1 MTNVIVTLN
10 DVSKRFAKADTN
22 ALSALSATMQTG
34 QFTGVV
40 GPDGAGKTTLLR
52 LLAGLLLPD
61 TGNITIDG
69 KDRFKYTNELTCII
83 SYMPQRFGL
92 YEDLSLQENLNLYAK
107 LQGLDAKQQASQSD
121 KLLAL
126 TNLSQFKKRLAGK
139 LSGGMKQKLGIACA
153 LLKTPKVL
161 LLDEPSVGVD
171 PISRREIWTL
181 VSEFRAEGMSVIWST
196 SYLDEAEKCDH
207 VLLLNNGE
215 VIYTGEPHAL
225 SEEVKNRTFMLVDIP
240 DKRDFLS
247 ELQTNTNMM
256 DGTIQ
261 GDKIKIMLKPDITL
275 ETFKQSIPDKQI
287 TIESVPANFEDGFI
301 NRLGGTSGLSKLSE
315 TVPQVPELIQD
326 ETISVRPEE
335 RHPSR
340 RNFVAPQGE
349 RRVSKGNVICCNNLT
364 KKFGDF
370 TATDNITLNIQQGE
384 VFGFLGPNGAGKSTT
399 FKMLCG
405 LLKPTSGDIEVL
417 GLNLMESPSE
427 ARQRIGYMAQKFS
440 LYDTLSVLQ
449 NLQFFSGVYGLRN
462 KIRQDAIDEAIDIFK
477 LHSLLSAK
485 TSSLSLGYK
494 QRLALA
500 CAIMHRPAIL
510 FLDEPTSGVDPI
522 TRREFWGHIS
532 ALTMKGVTVM
542 VTTHFMEEAE
552 YCDRIAL
559 IYRGKM
565 IAQDTPD
572 KLKAMCS
579 TPEKTATL
587 EETFIDLINRY
598 EKSEVPA

>member
-1 MTNVIVTLN
+1 MMTDAIISIDN
-10 DVSKRFAKADTN
+10 VSKRFPKVDVN
-22 ALSALSATMQTG
+22 ALSELSASMQRG

-61 TGNITIDG
+61 TGSITIDG
-69 KDRFKYTNELTCII
+69 KDRFEFTNELTSII

-107 LQGLDAKQQASQSD
+107 LQGLDAKEQISQSD

-126 TNLSQFKKRLAGK
+126 TNLSRFKKRLAGK
-139 LSGGMKQKLGIACA
+139 LSGGMKQKLGLACA

-171 PISRREIWTL
+171 PISRRELWAL
-181 VSEFRAEGMSVIWST
+181 VSEFRAQGMSVIWST

-207 VLLLNNGE
+207 VLLLNNGK
-215 VIYTGEPHAL
+215 VIYTGDPHAL
-225 SEEVKNRTFMLVDIP
+225 SQEVQDRTLVIEDID
-240 DKRDFLS
+240 DKRGLLNQL
-247 ELQTNTNMM
+247 EANPNMM

-261 GDKIKIMLKPDITL
+261 GDKIKVMLKPGIAIEQFT
-275 ETFKQSIPDKQI
+275 QSLTDKKVK
-287 TIESVPANFEDGFI
+287 IEPVQPNFEDGFI
-301 NRLGGTSGLSKLSE
+301 NRLGGTSGLSKLTE
-315 TVPQVPELIQD
+315 TVPEVEKLMQ
-326 ETISVRPEE
+326 
-335 RHPSR
+335 
-340 RNFVAPQGE
+340 
-349 RRVSKGNVICCNNLT
+349 NVICCEGLT
-364 KKFGDF
+364 KTFGDF
-370 TATDNITLNIQQGE
+370 TATDNLTLNIKQGE
-384 VFGFLGPNGAGKSTT
+384 VYGFLGPNGAGKSTT

-405 LLKPTSGDIEVL
+405 LLKPTKGAIEVL
-417 GLNLMESPSE
+417 GINLMESPSK

-440 LYDTLSVLQ
+440 LYDTLTVLQ
-449 NLQFFSGVYGLRN
+449 NLNFFSGVYGLR
-462 KIRQDAIDEAIDIFK
+462 KQQREDAINEAIDIFK
-477 LHSLLSAK
+477 LQSILGAK

-532 ALTMKGVTVM
+532 ALTLKGVTVM

-559 IYRGKM
+559 IYQGKM

-572 KLKAMCS
+572 KLKEKCS
-579 TPEKTATL
+579 TGGKVATL
-587 EETFIDLINRY
+587 EETFIALIDAY
-598 EKSEVPA
+598 EQSEVKS

>member
-1 MTNVIVTLN
+1 MTDAIISIDN
-10 DVSKRFAKADTN
+10 VSKRFPKADAN
-22 ALSALSATMQTG
+22 ALNQLSASMQQG

-61 TGNITIDG
+61 TGRIIIAG
-69 KDRFKYTNELTCII
+69 KDRFEFTNELTSII

-92 YEDLSLQENLNLYAK
+92 YEDLSLQENLNLYAQ
-107 LQGLDAKQQASQSD
+107 LQGLDAKEQISQSD
-121 KLLAL
+121 KLLGL

-139 LSGGMKQKLGIACA
+139 LSGGMKQKLGLACA

-171 PISRREIWTL
+171 PISRREIWAL
-181 VSEFRAEGMSVIWST
+181 VSEFRAQGMSVIWST
-196 SYLDEAEKCDH
+196 SYLDEAEKCDD
-207 VLLLNNGE
+207 VLLLNNGQ

-225 SEEVKNRTFMLVDIP
+225 SQEVQDRTLVIQDID
-240 DKRDFLS
+240 DKRGLLNQL
-247 ELQTNTNMM
+247 EANPNMM

-261 GDKIKIMLKPDITL
+261 GDKIKVMLKPG
-275 ETFKQSIPDKQI
+275 I
-287 TIESVPANFEDGFI
+287 TIEKFTQSLADKKAKIEPIQPSFEDGFI
-301 NRLGGTSGLSKLSE
+301 NRLGGTSGLSKLTE
-315 TVPQVPELIQD
+315 TVPEIKKMMQ
-326 ETISVRPEE
+326 
-335 RHPSR
+335 
-340 RNFVAPQGE
+340 
-349 RRVSKGNVICCNNLT
+349 NVICCEGLT

-370 TATDNITLNIQQGE
+370 TATDNITLNIKQGE

-405 LLKPTSGDIEVL
+405 LLKPTNGAIEVM
-417 GLNLMESPSE
+417 GINLMESPSK

-440 LYDTLSVLQ
+440 LYDTLTVRQ
-449 NLQFFSGVYGLRN
+449 NLDFFSGVYGLR
-462 KIRQDAIDEAIDIFK
+462 KQQRQDAIEEAIDIFK
-477 LHSLLSAK
+477 LQSILGAK

-532 ALTMKGVTVM
+532 ALTLKGVTVM

-559 IYRGKM
+559 IYQGKM

-572 KLKAMCS
+572 KLKEKCS
-579 TPEKTATL
+579 TDDKVATL
-587 EETFIDLINRY
+587 EETFIELINVY
-598 EKSEVPA
+598 EQSQVMS